1 MSDDGVS
8 VEPLV
13 IRSRKARALRAVVP
27 GLLMGAAA
35 LIFGMSQASV
45 DPVAIR
51 AGATFAACAIVFCLG
66 RSLLWLAMFGGQ
78 SVHVSREGLEFRSEG
93 HVERRFTWEEV
104 EGFYVES
111 GDARPEWSRWA
122 SFPRIHVWLDR
133 RKRWKSRG
141 LLVDEGALDR
151 LDDVIQRAFKAF
163 GNPSRRSDRGWG
175 PPEGP

>member
-1 MSDDGVS
+1 MSNNAI

-13 IRSRKARALRAVVP
+13 VRSRKSRALRAVVP

-35 LIFGMSQASV
+35 LIFGMSQASE

-51 AGATFAACAIVFCLG
+51 AGVTFAACAILLSLG
-66 RSLLWLAMFGGQ
+66 RSLLWLAMFGGE
-78 SVHVSREGLEFRSEG
+78 SVQVSREGLEFRSEG

-111 GDARPEWSRWA
+111 GDARPEWARWA
-122 SFPRIHVWLDR
+122 SFPRIHVWLGR

-141 LLVDEGALDR
+141 LLVDEATLDR
-151 LDDVIQRAFKAF
+151 LDDTIQKAFKTY
-163 GNPSRRSDRGWG
+163 GNPSQRADRGWG
-175 PPEGP
+175 PSPEDS